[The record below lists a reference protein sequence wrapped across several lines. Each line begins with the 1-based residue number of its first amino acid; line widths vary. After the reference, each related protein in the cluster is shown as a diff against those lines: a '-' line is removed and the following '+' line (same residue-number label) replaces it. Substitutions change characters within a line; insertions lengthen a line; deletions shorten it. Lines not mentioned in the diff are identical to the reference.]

1 MSEIKVDK
9 IQGTSGTSTAL
20 TLSGANSTV
29 NGTLNVDGAVTLD
42 STFAVTG
49 VHTVGTNAVAT
60 SDGGAVTTNVTQGLA
75 KMWVHSESG
84 ALTDSFNVSGMTD
97 NAVGD
102 YRVAIN
108 NNMANATYA
117 TGMSKESSGYSKSMT
132 MEDGTCAT
140 TGFDMLS
147 VKSDGLED
155 QKCFAISHGD
165 LA

>member
-1 MSEIKVDK
+1 MSS
-9 IQGTSGTSTAL
+9 Q
-20 TLSGANSTV
+20 
-29 NGTLNVDGAVTLD
+29 LNVDAIVDKAG
-42 STFAVTG
+42 SG
-49 VHTVGTNAVAT
+49 GTNVKVGNT
-60 SDGGAVTTNVTQGLA
+60 STYVSDGGAVTQNLLQGVA

-97 NAVGD
+97 NAAGD
-102 YRVAIN
+102 YSVAIN

-147 VKSDGLED
+147 LKSDGLED

>member
-1 MSEIKVDK
+1 
-9 IQGTSGTSTAL
+9 
-20 TLSGANSTV
+20 
-29 NGTLNVDGAVTLD
+29 
-42 STFAVTG
+42 
-49 VHTVGTNAVAT
+49 
-60 SDGGAVTTNVTQGLA
+60 
-75 KMWVHSESG
+75 MWVHSESG

-97 NAVGD
+97 NQAGD
-102 YRVAIN
+102 YSVAIN

>member
-1 MSEIKVDK
+1 MSTLKVDK
-9 IQGTSGTSTAL
+9 LQGRSGSTTGL
-20 TLSGANSTV
+20 TFSGANGTFG
-29 NGTLNVDGAVTLD
+29 GTLNVDGAVTLD
-42 STFAVTG
+42 TTLAVTG
-49 VHTVGTNAVAT
+49 VHTIGTNAVAT

-97 NAVGD
+97 NQAGD
-102 YRVAIN
+102 YSVAIN